1 MQRNP
6 TWVFDADQ
14 WCSAKRALG
23 HCRLVAITRQKIGIG
38 VSYTLYLEALTSLA
52 NDAMFAAGASTRLKL

>member
-1 MQRNP
+1 MVQCQTGARP
-6 TWVFDADQ
+6 L
-14 WCSAKRALG
+14 SR
-23 HCRLVAITRQKIGIG
+23 RLVAITRQKIGIG